1 MDDEA
6 YIGNKMQHVVNP
18 NHIGETDNPQQTFEN
33 LIMPSTPTK
42 WVRYINEVSD
52 EHLIISTGE
61 EAFILRKDFK
71 IVNSNDC
78 H

>member
-42 WVRYINEVSD
+42 
-52 EHLIISTGE
+52 
-61 EAFILRKDFK
+61 
-71 IVNSNDC
+71 
-78 H
+78 